1 MRIKLIN
8 PNTTQR
14 MTDAMGRCAREVA
27 APGTEVIAVNPTMGP
42 PSIEGYY
49 DEALAT
55 PGLLAEVAAG
65 EREGCD
71 AYVIACFGD
80 PGLYAARE
88 VARGPVIGIAEAAMH
103 AASVLAPGF
112 SVVTTLARTC
122 GMAWHL
128 AERYGMK
135 RFCRN
140 VRATDVAVLD
150 LDKPGSAARRII
162 LDECRRA
169 LAEDGSDAIVLGC
182 AGMAELCRE
191 IEDALGAPVIEGVTA
206 AVKWS
211 EALVALR
218 LSTAKRGD
226 YARPLAKR
234 YDGALESFSPGGA
247 GSNLPPL
254 RHAAGV
260 GGANSHTDA
269 QSVTNE
275 YSPENSSKNLQE
287 SAKVPDSARVNTSNP
302 GQHIHSV

>member
-14 MTDAMGRCAREVA
+14 MTEAMGRCAREVA

-71 AYVIACFGD
+71 GYVIACFGD

-88 VARGPVIGIAEAAMH
+88 LARGPVIGIAEAAMH

-182 AGMAELCRE
+182 AGMAELCAE

-206 AVKWS
+206 AVKWT
-211 EALVALR
+211 EALVSLR

-234 YDGALESFSPGGA
+234 YDGALASFSPVDA
-247 GSNLPPL
+247 DPNPRAPRGSTE
-254 RHAAGV
+254 ASS
-260 GGANSHTDA
+260 ANA
-269 QSVTNE
+269 
-275 YSPENSSKNLQE
+275 PENAGTSDL
-287 SAKVPDSARVNTSNP
+287 VRVNTTEP
-302 GQHIHSV
+302 GRHIHSV

>member
-8 PNTTQR
+8 PNTTRR
-14 MTDAMGRCAREVA
+14 MTEAMGRCARDVA

-65 EREGCD
+65 ERDGCD
-71 AYVIACFGD
+71 GYVIACFGD

-88 VARGPVIGIAEAAMH
+88 LARGPVIGIAEAAMH

-169 LAEDGSDAIVLGC
+169 LDEDGSDAIVLGC
-182 AGMAELCRE
+182 AGMAELCAE

-206 AVKWS
+206 AVKWT

-218 LSTAKRGD
+218 LATAKRGD

-234 YDGALESFSPGGA
+234 YDGALASFSPGAVEPVAVAQGERQTA
-247 GSNLPPL
+247 AV
-254 RHAAGV
+254 RAAGALN
-260 GGANSHTDA
+260 GAA
-269 QSVTNE
+269 E
-275 YSPENSSKNLQE
+275 L
-287 SAKVPDSARVNTSNP
+287 RVNADPADS
-302 GQHIHSV
+302 HIHSA

>member
-8 PNTTQR
+8 PNTTWR
-14 MTDAMGRCAREVA
+14 MTEAMGRCAREVA

-71 AYVIACFGD
+71 GYVIACFGD

-88 VARGPVIGIAEAAMH
+88 LARGPVIGIAEAAMH

-169 LAEDGSDAIVLGC
+169 LAEDAADAIVLGC
-182 AGMAELCRE
+182 AGMAELCAE

-206 AVKWS
+206 AVKWT

-234 YDGALESFSPGGA
+234 YDGALAPFSPGGA
-247 GSNLPPL
+247 DPNPPPPRGSADASAASA
-254 RHAAGV
+254 RDGAGGGAGAHAA
-260 GGANSHTDA
+260 DR
-269 QSVTNE
+269 
-275 YSPENSSKNLQE
+275 L
-287 SAKVPDSARVNTSNP
+287 RVNAGEP
-302 GQHIHSV
+302 GQFIHSV

>member
-14 MTDAMGRCAREVA
+14 MTEAMGRCAREVA
-27 APGTEVIAVNPTMGP
+27 SPGTEVIAVNPTMGP

-55 PGLLAEVAAG
+55 PGLLAEISAG
-65 EREGCD
+65 ERDGCD
-71 AYVIACFGD
+71 GYVIACFGD

-88 VARGPVIGIAEAAMH
+88 LARGPVIGIAEAAMH

-169 LAEDGSDAIVLGC
+169 LDEDGSDAIVLGC
-182 AGMAELCRE
+182 AGMAELCAE

-206 AVKWS
+206 AVKWT

-234 YDGALESFSPGGA
+234 YDGALAAFSP
-247 GSNLPPL
+247 
-254 RHAAGV
+254 
-260 GGANSHTDA
+260 TDA
-269 QSVTNE
+269 APNPLPQRGFAVDAQEAATN
-275 YSPENSSKNLQE
+275 
-287 SAKVPDSARVNTSNP
+287 ADSLRVNTTDAAP
-302 GQHIHSV
+302 HIHSV

>member
-14 MTDAMGRCAREVA
+14 MTDAMGRCAREVV
-27 APGTEVIAVNPTMGP
+27 APGTEVIAVSPTMGP

-65 EREGCD
+65 EREGVD

-88 VARGPVIGIAEAAMH
+88 LARGPVIGIAEAAMH

-112 SVVTTLARTC
+112 SVVTTLSRTC

-128 AERYGMK
+128 AERYGMT

-140 VRATDVAVLD
+140 VRATDVAVLE
-150 LDKPGSAARRII
+150 LDQPGSEARRII

-169 LAEDGSDAIVLGC
+169 LDEDGSDAIVLGC

-191 IEDALGAPVIEGVTA
+191 IEDALGAPVVEGVTA
-206 AVKWS
+206 AVKWA
-211 EALVALR
+211 EALVSLR
-218 LSTAKRGD
+218 LNTAKRGD

-234 YDGALESFSPGGA
+234 YDGALAAFSPGDDAKAQPAQPTPVRSGPA
-247 GSNLPPL
+247 TVPVTNSPVKPG
-254 RHAAGV
+254 HAADTP
-260 GGANSHTDA
+260 HT
-269 QSVTNE
+269 
-275 YSPENSSKNLQE
+275 
-287 SAKVPDSARVNTSNP
+287 RVNA
-302 GQHIHSV
+302 SVVGA

>member
-8 PNTTQR
+8 PNTTWR
-14 MTDAMGRCAREVA
+14 MTEAMGRCAREVA

-65 EREGCD
+65 ERDGCD
-71 AYVIACFGD
+71 GYVIACFGD

-88 VARGPVIGIAEAAMH
+88 LARGPVIGIAEAAMH

-169 LAEDGSDAIVLGC
+169 LAEDGADAIVLGC
-182 AGMAELCRE
+182 AGMAELCAE

-206 AVKWS
+206 AVKWT

-234 YDGALESFSPGGA
+234 YDGALAPFSPGGA
-247 GSNLPPL
+247 DPNPQPPRGSADTS
-254 RHAAGV
+254 AASAR
-260 GGANSHTDA
+260 GGAGGA
-269 QSVTNE
+269 QAADR
-275 YSPENSSKNLQE
+275 L
-287 SAKVPDSARVNTSNP
+287 RVNAGEP
-302 GQHIHSV
+302 GQIIHSV

>member
-8 PNTTQR
+8 PNTTRR
-14 MTDAMGRCAREVA
+14 MTEAMGRCAREVA

-71 AYVIACFGD
+71 GYVIACFGD

-88 VARGPVIGIAEAAMH
+88 LARGPVIGIAEAAMH

-169 LAEDGSDAIVLGC
+169 LDEDGSDAIVLGC
-182 AGMAELCRE
+182 AGMAELCAE

-206 AVKWS
+206 AVKWT

-234 YDGALESFSPGGA
+234 YDGALASFSPTGDDAAAERGA
-247 GSNLPPL
+247 GQAA
-254 RHAAGV
+254 RDATDQHAALAQDDAGV
-260 GGANSHTDA
+260 T
-269 QSVTNE
+269 
-275 YSPENSSKNLQE
+275 
-287 SAKVPDSARVNTSNP
+287 RVNA
-302 GQHIHSV
+302 

>member
-14 MTDAMGRCAREVA
+14 MTEAMGRCARSVV
-27 APGTEVIAVNPTMGP
+27 APGTELVATSPTMGP

-55 PGLLAEVAAG
+55 PGLLAEIEAG
-65 EREGCD
+65 EREGFD
-71 AYVIACFGD
+71 GYVIACFGD

-88 VARGPVIGIAEAAMH
+88 LARGPVIGIAEAAMH

-112 SVVTTLARTC
+112 SVVTTLSRTC

-140 VRATDVAVLD
+140 VRATDVAVLE
-150 LDKPGSAARRII
+150 LDQPGSAARRII

-169 LAEDGSDAIVLGC
+169 LDEDGSDAIVLGC
-182 AGMAELCRE
+182 AGMAELCAE

-206 AVKWS
+206 AVKWV

-218 LSTAKRGD
+218 LATAKRGD

-234 YDGALESFSPGGA
+234 YDGEFARFSPMGEASADAPCGQQAAPGVNGVTGTNGA
-247 GSNLPPL
+247 LL
-254 RHAAGV
+254 
-260 GGANSHTDA
+260 
-269 QSVTNE
+269 
-275 YSPENSSKNLQE
+275 
-287 SAKVPDSARVNTSNP
+287 RVNASALRADP
-302 GQHIHSV
+302 AADIAPHIHSV

>member
-14 MTDAMGRCAREVA
+14 MTEAMGRCAREVA

-71 AYVIACFGD
+71 GYVIACFGD

-88 VARGPVIGIAEAAMH
+88 LARGPVIGIAEAAMH

-140 VRATDVAVLD
+140 IRATDVAVLD
-150 LDKPGSAARRII
+150 LDQPGSAARRII

-182 AGMAELCRE
+182 AGMAELCAE

-206 AVKWS
+206 AVKWT

-234 YDGALESFSPGGA
+234 YDGALASFSPSGADLNPQPPRGGA
-247 GSNLPPL
+247 GAS
-254 RHAAGV
+254 AAIAQASAGITQ
-260 GGANSHTDA
+260 GADR
-269 QSVTNE
+269 
-275 YSPENSSKNLQE
+275 L
-287 SAKVPDSARVNTSNP
+287 RVNTAEP
-302 GQHIHSV
+302 GQYIHSV

>member
-65 EREGCD
+65 ERDGCD
-71 AYVIACFGD
+71 GYVIACFGD

-88 VARGPVIGIAEAAMH
+88 LARGPVIGIAEAAMH

-206 AVKWS
+206 AVKWT

-234 YDGALESFSPGGA
+234 YDGALASFSPSGA
-247 GSNLPPL
+247 DQQPQQPQPSQSPQWRPP
-254 RHAAGV
+254 HDAAGV
-260 GGANSHTDA
+260 SRAT
-269 QSVTNE
+269 V
-275 YSPENSSKNLQE
+275 
-287 SAKVPDSARVNTSNP
+287 
-302 GQHIHSV
+302 

>member
-8 PNTTQR
+8 PNTTHR
-14 MTDAMGRCAREVA
+14 MTDAMGRCARNVA

-55 PGLLAEVAAG
+55 PGLLAEVLAG
-65 EREGCD
+65 ERDGCD
-71 AYVIACFGD
+71 GYVIACFGD

-88 VARGPVIGIAEAAMH
+88 LARGPVIGIAEAAMH

-140 VRATDVAVLD
+140 VRATDVAVLE
-150 LDKPGSAARRII
+150 LDKPGTAARRII
-162 LDECRRA
+162 VDECRRA

-182 AGMAELCRE
+182 AGMAELCAE

-206 AVKWS
+206 AVKWT

-234 YDGALESFSPGGA
+234 YDGALASFSPSGA
-247 GSNLPPL
+247 ELNPLPP
-254 RHAAGV
+254 RGAAAAGV
-260 GGANSHTDA
+260 AHA
-269 QSVTNE
+269 REAV
-275 YSPENSSKNLQE
+275 
-287 SAKVPDSARVNTSNP
+287 DSTGLPRVNTREP

>member
-14 MTDAMGRCAREVA
+14 MTEAMGRCARDVA
-27 APGTEVIAVNPTMGP
+27 APGTEIIAVNPSMGP

-55 PGLLAEVAAG
+55 PGLLAEVASG
-65 EREGCD
+65 ERERCD
-71 AYVIACFGD
+71 GYVIACFGD

-88 VARGPVIGIAEAAMH
+88 LARGPVIGIAEAAMH

-182 AGMAELCRE
+182 AGMAELCAE

-206 AVKWS
+206 AVKWT

-234 YDGALESFSPGGA
+234 YDGALESFSP
-247 GSNLPPL
+247 LE
-254 RHAAGV
+254 
-260 GGANSHTDA
+260 TDPNPQSPRVSA
-269 QSVTNE
+269 QVSTDNA
-275 YSPENSSKNLQE
+275 PENAGKSDLL
-287 SAKVPDSARVNTSNP
+287 RVNTTES
-302 GQHIHSV
+302 GRHIHSA